1 MSIDKT
7 VGAMTEALEVLAAEL
22 KEARIAQEKHNLL
35 LKEMLE
41 KVGGAK
47 PARKTRTRKA
57 KAEPK
62 EEPEAATEAAEEA
75 KPARKTRTRKKKA
88 EPEKTEVTVA
98 DVTALAAKWLSD
110 TGEDKEL
117 RAARRSAIKEI
128 CQDLGVT
135 RISMIPEEDAAKAM
149 DLLQAAID
157 GEAAAA
163 DDDEDDLL

>member
-7 VGAMTEALEVLAAEL
+7 VGAITEALEVLAAEL

-35 LKEMLE
+35 LQEMLE
-41 KVGGAK
+41 KAGGAAAK

-57 KAEPK
+57 KAAPK
-62 EEPEAATEAAEEA
+62 DEPEAADESEA
-75 KPARKTRTRKKKA
+75 KPARKTRTRKKKEA
-88 EPEKTEVTVA
+88 EPEKPETTVA
-98 DVTALAAKWLSD
+98 DVTAMAAKWLSD

-117 RAARRSAIKEI
+117 RAARRAAIKEI

-135 RISMIPEEDAAKAM
+135 RISMIPEEDASKAM
-149 DLLQAAID
+149 ELLQAAID
-157 GEAAAA
+157 GEAAA